1 LRSKY
6 ITSRNIRDRLDKE
19 LIYNVALRVENT
31 DDPSEFLVSGRGEL
45 HLSIL
50 IETMRREGFELAV
63 GRPQVILKEIDGVI
77 CEPFENLSVDVES
90 QHQGTVM
97 EKLGERKGE
106 LSDMVPDGNGS
117 I

>member
-1 LRSKY
+1 
-6 ITSRNIRDRLDKE
+6 
-19 LIYNVALRVENT
+19 
-31 DDPSEFLVSGRGEL
+31 VSGRGEL

-77 CEPFENLSVDVES
+77 CEPSVKNSVLKPIKPRAGILKSNFTLPLPSGTISLSS
-90 QHQGTVM
+90 PLRSRQ
-97 EKLGERKGE
+97 
-106 LSDMVPDGNGS
+106 LSL